1 MYSTTPGSHLT
12 FLHKVPKF
20 SSGYQ
25 AYVVHTLLT
34 EPSLPSPLGV
44 FETCSPS
51 WPLNLLNLLPFFY
64 YDKDHGQLEKERVYV
79 VYTSTSQLTE
89 FSVGTQG
96 RNLR

>member
-44 FETCSPS
+44 FETES
-51 WPLNLLNLLPFFY
+51 
-64 YDKDHGQLEKERVYV
+64 HYV
-79 VYTSTSQLTE
+79 VQAGL
-89 FSVGTQG
+89 
-96 RNLR
+96 